1 MMSKFRYL
9 DDNPE
14 RASYKNVW
22 LSGVVAGAAVSLL
35 SPVELIKIRSQMVTE
50 GQRGP
55 GTVIRELHSQGGIF
69 SKTGV
74 FRGFTTQLA
83 RDPYGYGNCF

>member
-1 MMSKFRYL
+1 M
-9 DDNPE
+9 
-14 RASYKNVW
+14 
-22 LSGVVAGAAVSLL
+22 VAGAAVSLL

-55 GTVIRELHSQGGIF
+55 LAVIRELRASGVLF
-69 SKTGV
+69 SKNGV

-83 RDPYGYGNCF
+83 RDPYGYRNRL